1 MRKYVII
8 AFAVLLAAIAFLSHR
23 VRSLQTE
30 RDRLQ
35 NNQTALL
42 EDVAYYKTESGKYA
56 ASVQSLE
63 LSKSELQKH
72 CDELVKT
79 VEDLNVKIKRI
90 QSVSTT
96 ATKTEVPIKTEVRDS
111 IVYRVPDSL
120 KLLPVLPTLIDTLKR
135 ITFKDPWVELDG
147 TIDKGMFTGR
157 IQTVDTLIQVV
168 HRVPHQ
174 WWFFKW
180 GTKAIRQE
188 IRSSSPYTKI
198 VYSEYIEL
206 KRKKKK

>member
-79 VEDLNVKIKRI
+79 VVDLNVKIKRI

-96 ATKTEVPIKTEVRDS
+96 AT
-111 IVYRVPDSL
+111 
-120 KLLPVLPTLIDTLKR
+120 
-135 ITFKDPWVELDG
+135 
-147 TIDKGMFTGR
+147 
-157 IQTVDTLIQVV
+157 
-168 HRVPHQ
+168 
-174 WWFFKW
+174 
-180 GTKAIRQE
+180 
-188 IRSSSPYTKI
+188 
-198 VYSEYIEL
+198 
-206 KRKKKK
+206 

>member
-8 AFAVLLAAIAFLSHR
+8 AFAVLLAATAFLSYR
-23 VRSLQTE
+23 VRSLQSE

-63 LSKSELQKH
+63 LSKSEIQEH

-79 VEDLNVKIKRI
+79 VEDLNLKLKRI
-90 QSVSTT
+90 QSVATT
-96 ATKTEVPIKTEVRDS
+96 ATKTEVPIRTEVRDS

-120 KLLPVLPTLIDTLKR
+120 VRSILMDTLKR
-135 ITFKDPWVELDG
+135 ITFKDPWVELNG
-147 TIDKGMFTGR
+147 TINKNMFTGK

-174 WWFFKW
+174 WWFFRW

-206 KRKKKK
+206 KRKRKK

>member
-30 RDRLQ
+30 RDRLE
-35 NNQTALL
+35 NNQTALM
-42 EDVAYYKTESGKYA
+42 EDVKYYKTESGKYA

-63 LSKSELQKH
+63 LSKSEIQEH

-79 VEDLNVKIKRI
+79 VEDLNLKLKRI
-90 QSVSTT
+90 QSVATT
-96 ATKTEVPIKTEVRDS
+96 ATKTEVPIRTEVRDS

-120 KLLPVLPTLIDTLKR
+120 VRSILMDTLKR
-135 ITFKDPWVELDG
+135 ITFKDPWVELNG
-147 TIDKGMFTGR
+147 TINKNMFTGK

-174 WWFFKW
+174 WWFFRW

-206 KRKKKK
+206 KRKRKK

>member
-30 RDRLQ
+30 RDRLE
-35 NNQTALL
+35 NNQTALM
-42 EDVAYYKTESGKYA
+42 EDVEYYKTESGKYA

-63 LSKSELQKH
+63 LSKSEIQEH

-79 VEDLNVKIKRI
+79 VEDLNLKLKRI
-90 QSVSTT
+90 QSVATT

-111 IVYRVPDSL
+111 IVYRMPDSL
-120 KLLPVLPTLIDTLKR
+120 VRSILMDTLKR
-135 ITFKDPWVELDG
+135 ITFKDPWVELNG
-147 TIDKGMFTGR
+147 TINKNMFTGK

-174 WWFFKW
+174 WWFFRW

-206 KRKKKK
+206 KRKRKK

>member
-8 AFAVLLAAIAFLSHR
+8 AFAVLLAATAFLSYR
-23 VRSLQTE
+23 VRTLQSE

-42 EDVAYYKTESGKYA
+42 DDVAYYKTESGKYA

-63 LSKSELQKH
+63 LSKSELQEH
-72 CDELVKT
+72 CNELVKT
-79 VEDLNVKIKRI
+79 VEDLNIKIKRI
-90 QSVSTT
+90 QSVSET

-111 IVYRVPDSL
+111 IVYRNPDSL
-120 KLLPVLPTLIDTLKR
+120 SVDPARPIIDTLKR

-147 TIDKGMFTGR
+147 TINKNIFTGK
-157 IQTVDTLIQVV
+157 IQTVDTLIQVI

-180 GTKAIRQE
+180 GTKAIKQE
-188 IRSSSPYTKI
+188 IRSSNPYTKI
-198 VYSEYIEL
+198 VYTEYIEL
-206 KRKKKK
+206 KRKNKK

>member
-8 AFAVLLAAIAFLSHR
+8 AFAVLVAAIAFLSYR
-23 VRSLQTE
+23 VRSLQSE
-30 RDRLQ
+30 RERLQ
-35 NNQTALL
+35 NNQTALM
-42 EDVAYYKTESGKYA
+42 EDVTYYKTESGKYA

-63 LSKSELQKH
+63 LSKSELQEH
-72 CDELVKT
+72 CDDLVKT
-79 VEDLNVKIKRI
+79 IEDLNVKIKRI

-111 IVYRVPDSL
+111 IVYREPDSL
-120 KLLPVLPTLIDTLKR
+120 LRPVLVDTIKR
-135 ITFKDPWVELDG
+135 ITFKDQWVHLDG
-147 TIDKGMFTGR
+147 TIDKGMFTGK

-198 VYSEYIEL
+198 VYTEYIEL
-206 KRKKKK
+206 KRKNKK

>member
-8 AFAVLLAAIAFLSHR
+8 AFAVLLAATAFLSYR
-23 VRSLQTE
+23 VRTLQSE

-42 EDVAYYKTESGKYA
+42 DDVAYYKTESGKYA

-63 LSKSELQKH
+63 LSKSELQEH
-72 CDELVKT
+72 CNELVKT
-79 VEDLNVKIKRI
+79 VEDLNIKIKRI
-90 QSVSTT
+90 QSVSQT

-111 IVYRVPDSL
+111 IVYRNPDSL
-120 KLLPVLPTLIDTLKR
+120 SVDPARPIIDTLKR

-147 TIDKGMFTGR
+147 TINKNIFTGK
-157 IQTVDTLIQVV
+157 IQTVDTLIQVI

-180 GTKAIRQE
+180 GTKAIKQE
-188 IRSSSPYTKI
+188 IRSSNPYTKI
-198 VYSEYIEL
+198 VYTEYIEL
-206 KRKKKK
+206 KRKNKK

>member
-8 AFAVLLAAIAFLSHR
+8 AFAVMLAAIAFLSCL
-23 VRSLQTE
+23 VRSLQSD
-30 RDRLQ
+30 RKRLQ

-56 ASVQSLE
+56 VSVQSLE

-96 ATKTEVPIKTEVRDS
+96 ATKTEVPIRTEVRDS

-120 KLLPVLPTLIDTLKR
+120 VRSILMDTLKR
-135 ITFKDPWVELDG
+135 ITFKDPWVELNG
-147 TIDKGMFTGR
+147 TINKNMFTGK

-174 WWFFKW
+174 WWFFRW

-206 KRKKKK
+206 KRKRKK

>member
-30 RDRLQ
+30 RDRLE
-35 NNQTALL
+35 NNQTALM
-42 EDVAYYKTESGKYA
+42 EDVEYYKTESGKYA

-63 LSKSELQKH
+63 LSKSEIQEH

-79 VEDLNVKIKRI
+79 VEDLNLKLKRI
-90 QSVSTT
+90 QSVATT

-111 IVYRVPDSL
+111 IVYRMPDSL
-120 KLLPVLPTLIDTLKR
+120 RLTPLPPITIQR
-135 ITFKDPWVELDG
+135 ITFKDPWVSLDG
-147 TIDKGMFTGR
+147 TIDSGIFTGK

-168 HRVPHQ
+168 HRVPHK

-180 GTKAIRQE
+180 GTKAIKQE

-206 KRKKKK
+206 KRNKKK

>member
-42 EDVAYYKTESGKYA
+42 EDVA
-56 ASVQSLE
+56 VQSLE

-120 KLLPVLPTLIDTLKR
+120 KLLPVRPTLIDTLKR

>member
-8 AFAVLLAAIAFLSHR
+8 AFAVLLAATAFLSYR
-23 VRSLQTE
+23 VRTLQSE

-42 EDVAYYKTESGKYA
+42 DDVAYYKTESGKYA

-63 LSKSELQKH
+63 LSKSELQEH
-72 CDELVKT
+72 CNELVKT
-79 VEDLNVKIKRI
+79 VEDLNIKIKRI
-90 QSVSTT
+90 QSVSET

-111 IVYRVPDSL
+111 IVYRNPDSL
-120 KLLPVLPTLIDTLKR
+120 SVDPARPIIDTLKR

-147 TIDKGMFTGR
+147 TINKNIFTGK
-157 IQTVDTLIQVV
+157 IQTVDTLIQVI

-180 GTKAIRQE
+180 GTKAIKQE
-188 IRSSSPYTKI
+188 IRSSNPYTKI
-198 VYSEYIEL
+198 VYTEYIEL
-206 KRKKKK
+206 KQKNKK

>member
-8 AFAVLLAAIAFLSHR
+8 AFAALLVAIAFLSYC
-23 VRSLQTE
+23 VRSLQSE
-30 RDRLQ
+30 RDRLN

-42 EDVAYYKTESGKYA
+42 EDVEYYKTESGKYA
-56 ASVQSLE
+56 ASVQALE
-63 LSKSELQKH
+63 LSKSEIQKH
-72 CDELVKT
+72 CDELART
-79 VEDLNVKIKRI
+79 VEDLNIKIKRI
-90 QSVSTT
+90 QSVATT
-96 ATKTEVPIKTEVRDS
+96 ATQTDIPIKTDVRDS

-120 KLLPVLPTLIDTLKR
+120 KLNPIHPVLIDTVKR
-135 ITFKDPWVELDG
+135 ITFKDPWVHLDG
-147 TIDKGMFTGR
+147 TIDRGIFTGK

-206 KRKKKK
+206 KKKK